1 MANRYIVH
9 GKDAATGQTVRK
21 VIEAGSSR
29 EAEEIAVRIGVEVL
43 GSELEP
49 DGSPARPAPGGLG
62 AMSGV
67 RGGIPADTPEET
79 VWEGTPSQWTNF
91 WWFVGCILVV
101 PIPFAIYNYLK
112 VKTTKYALSTQRLR
126 LETGIVARK
135 IEEVELYRV
144 NDTAVQQ
151 SFIERLL
158 GIGTVWIET
167 TDERNR
173 EVLLQAVPDP
183 AGLREQVRKH
193 GEARR
198 RWRRVAEIEVQ

>member
-1 MANRYIVH
+1 VANRYIGH
-9 GKDAATGQTVRK
+9 GKDATTGQTVRK
-21 VIEAGSSR
+21 VIEAESAKA
-29 EAEEIAVRIGVEVL
+29 AEQIAERIGVQVL
-43 GSELEP
+43 GSEIEENAYAP
-49 DGSPARPAPGGLG
+49 PAPHPDPTPRIARG
-62 AMSGV
+62 ATPPDS
-67 RGGIPADTPEET
+67 PEEP

-101 PIPFAIYNYLK
+101 PIPFAIYHYLR

-144 NDTAVQQ
+144 NDSAVQQ

-158 GIGTVWIET
+158 GIGTVWLET
-167 TDERNR
+167 TDQRNP
-173 EVLLQAVPDP
+173 EVLLQSVPDP
-183 AGLREQVRKH
+183 AGLREAIRKH

-198 RWRRVAEIEVQ
+198 RWRRVAEVELQ